1 MDPQHYRD
9 LMRHQAGAVTIIA
22 AGVLGQR
29 AGITATAFSSLS
41 DEPPSILA
49 CVNLKSSVHRV
60 IRDRRAFS
68 VNILASDQQ
77 QVAERFSGK
86 TGLQGEARF
95 DGLLWSTLA
104 TGAPV
109 LDGALATL
117 DCHLEE
123 QHDFATH
130 SIFIGAVADGNF
142 RAEAQPLL
150 YFRNDYW
157 DIGLRE

>member
-1 MDPQHYRD
+1 MDPHHYRD
-9 LMRHQAGAVTIIA
+9 LMRHQAGAVTVIA
-22 AGVLGQR
+22 AGAPGQR

-41 DEPPSILA
+41 DDPPSILA
-49 CVNLKSSVHRV
+49 CVNLKSSAHSV
-60 IRDRRAFS
+60 IRQMRAFS

-77 QVAERFSGK
+77 HVAERFSGK
-86 TGLQGEARF
+86 TGVKGDARF
-95 DGLLWSTLA
+95 IDLDWSALA

-109 LDGALATL
+109 LNGALATL
-117 DCHLEE
+117 DCELTE

-130 SIFIGAVADGNF
+130 SIFIGRVADGQF

-157 DIGLRE
+157 DIGLRD

>member
-9 LMRHQAGAVTIIA
+9 LMRHQAGAVTVIA
-22 AGVLGQR
+22 AGAPGQR
-29 AGITATAFSSLS
+29 AGITATAFSSIS

-49 CVNLKSSVHRV
+49 CVSLKSSAHSV
-60 IRDRRAFS
+60 IRQMGAFS
-68 VNILASDQQ
+68 VNILANDQQ
-77 QVAERFSGK
+77 QVAEKFSGK
-86 TGLQGEARF
+86 TGIKGEARF
-95 DGLLWSTLA
+95 VGLAWSLLK

-117 DCHLEE
+117 DCRLTD

-130 SIFIGAVADGNF
+130 SIFIGMVEDGRF

-157 DIGLRE
+157 DIGLR